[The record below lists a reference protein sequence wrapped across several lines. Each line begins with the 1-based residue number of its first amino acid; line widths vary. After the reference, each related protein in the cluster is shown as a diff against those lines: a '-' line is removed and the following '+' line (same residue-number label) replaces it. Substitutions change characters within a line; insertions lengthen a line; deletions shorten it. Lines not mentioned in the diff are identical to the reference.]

1 MSAVDHVELQL
12 AAGADEVVLTAGEAY
27 ELLEQVDGI
36 PPETRRALLASHA
49 PRAGTTL
56 EADRVVSPR
65 QDDRTPPLG
74 WRVVPQQD
82 IPDLAAALK
91 ATITA
96 AREQRERDWQHTR
109 KAQP

>member
-1 MSAVDHVELQL
+1 M
-12 AAGADEVVLTAGEAY
+12 
-27 ELLEQVDGI
+27 
-36 PPETRRALLASHA
+36 
-49 PRAGTTL
+49 
-56 EADRVVSPR
+56 SPR

>member
-1 MSAVDHVELQL
+1 M
-12 AAGADEVVLTAGEAY
+12 
-27 ELLEQVDGI
+27 
-36 PPETRRALLASHA
+36 
-49 PRAGTTL
+49 L
-56 EADRVVSPR
+56 EAGRLVSPR